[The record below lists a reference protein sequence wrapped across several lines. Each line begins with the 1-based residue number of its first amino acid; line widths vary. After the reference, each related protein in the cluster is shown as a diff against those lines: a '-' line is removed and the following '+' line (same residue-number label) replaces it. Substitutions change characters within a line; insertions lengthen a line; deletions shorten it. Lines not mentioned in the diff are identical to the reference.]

1 MAKKSSWLPWNKYLQ
16 LGLGYWAVQWD
27 RADLGREAGGAEHQS
42 LTSDAFWPLPVRP
55 APIWSHPEWAVWTGK
70 QWEPI
75 LIGKELGPCIESI
88 LQSTPRLGTGH
99 MQGLCKNT
107 FLNQTKNDGRKNVF
121 PLNISVKD
129 NFTIVTRPCPV
140 FPHKFK
146 YKAFF
151 TLLSWTVLCQKT
163 SWCSSM
169 QQSQLTST

>member
-1 MAKKSSWLPWNKYLQ
+1 MEQISAAWSLLLSSAVGQGRSGEGSRGCWAPKPHIWCLLAITSQTSTNLVPPWMSSVNRQTMGAHPHWEGAWLLHRVHPTEHTKTGN
-16 LGLGYWAVQWD
+16 WAHARYV
-27 RADLGREAGGAEHQS
+27 
-42 LTSDAFWPLPVRP
+42 P
-55 APIWSHPEWAVWTGK
+55 
-70 QWEPI
+70 
-75 LIGKELGPCIESI
+75 
-88 LQSTPRLGTGH
+88 
-99 MQGLCKNT
+99 CKNT